1 MIENMEGFGE
11 RSYQKL
17 INSVEKSKIVP
28 LPNFIYALGINHV
41 GLSNAKLL
49 CKYFEYDLQKIIEA
63 KEEDIVSIDGF
74 GEIIAHSIYQY
85 FHNEKDMQ
93 LLQKVLRYITF
104 TEPELVENIEKL
116 PLLNMSFV
124 ITGDLIQFSNRKE
137 LQQKIEYLGGKVTA
151 TITKKTKCLINN
163 DITSNSS
170 KNKKAKE
177 LNIPILNE
185 NQFINEYLLS

>member
-1 MIENMEGFGE
+1 
-11 RSYQKL
+11 
-17 INSVEKSKIVP
+17 
-28 LPNFIYALGINHV
+28 
-41 GLSNAKLL
+41 
-49 CKYFEYDLQKIIEA
+49 
-63 KEEDIVSIDGF
+63 
-74 GEIIAHSIYQY
+74 
-85 FHNEKDMQ
+85 MQ